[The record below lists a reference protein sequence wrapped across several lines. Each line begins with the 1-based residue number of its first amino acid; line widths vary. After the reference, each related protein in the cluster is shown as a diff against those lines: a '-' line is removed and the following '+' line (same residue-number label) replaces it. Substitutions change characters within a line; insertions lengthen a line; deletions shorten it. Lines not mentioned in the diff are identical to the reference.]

1 MQNKLI
7 FWWSTW
13 DFYRVT
19 NAVNTDDLISEYF
32 AIPETNALEIM
43 FHGKDNIEHKMS
55 HEILKHNFSHYS
67 IHAPAYNYQN
77 DDKSHTI
84 LKEFQN
90 LCKIFPIANIV
101 VHPDTVVDRSIF
113 RLYDDLPIS
122 IENMD
127 ERKKMWQTVEDI
139 WKILEQNPNFW
150 LTLDL
155 QHCFV
160 NDPSMKLADD
170 FHKTFW
176 NKIVQYHIAWY
187 DPEYLHYPLFKTKQN
202 NIIQALQKKDI
213 PIIIES
219 TFDEKS
225 DLKKEIEYILEFIL

>member
-1 MQNKLI
+1 
-7 FWWSTW
+7 
-13 DFYRVT
+13 
-19 NAVNTDDLISEYF
+19 
-32 AIPETNALEIM
+32 
-43 FHGKDNIEHKMS
+43 
-55 HEILKHNFSHYS
+55 
-67 IHAPAYNYQN
+67 
-77 DDKSHTI
+77 
-84 LKEFQN
+84 
-90 LCKIFPIANIV
+90 
-101 VHPDTVVDRSIF
+101 
-113 RLYDDLPIS
+113 
-122 IENMD
+122 MD
-127 ERKKMWQTVEDI
+127 ERKKMWQTVKDI

-160 NDPSMKLADD
+160 NDPSMKLAYD

-187 DPEYLHYPLFKTKQN
+187 DKQYLHYPLFKTKQN

-225 DLKKEIEYILEFIL
+225 DLKKEIEYILSIAKTL